1 MKTLKLIVATMA
13 ILPAAASAQW
23 QPAVPYIARATPF
36 IVNGAANA
44 VRSANN
50 PGQQEA
56 QRQIREAAIRAA
68 QQAAERSARWVAVG
82 DPIYNNGGNY
92 ANSTPQMRICSN
104 GVQQW
109 RC

>member
-1 MKTLKLIVATMA
+1 MKMLKLMIAAMA
-13 ILPAAASAQW
+13 ILPAAANAQW
-23 QPAVPYIARATPF
+23 QYPVARATPF

-50 PGQQEA
+50 LGQQEA
-56 QRQIREAAIRAA
+56 QRQIREAAIRTA
-68 QQAAERSARWVAVG
+68 QQAADRAARWVAVG
-82 DPIYNNGGNY
+82 DPIRNNGGNY